1 MPETP
6 RIPRDF
12 ETRAKAERPMTWKP
26 AELLPE
32 VTPVPGYVYR
42 WVRVSTLGTADPRN
56 ITSKFREGWEPA
68 KVADHP
74 ELQHL
79 CDPQSRIPGSLEIG
93 GLILCRT
100 PKELVDQRN
109 AFYQG
114 QASGQM
120 EAVDNT
126 FMRENDPRMPLFK
139 NRRSEVSFG
148 RGQ

>member
-12 ETRAKAERPMTWKP
+12 ESRAKAERPKAWAP
-26 AELLPE
+26 AELLPSP
-32 VTPVPGYVYR
+32 TPVPGYVYR
-42 WVRVSTLGTADPRN
+42 WIRVSTLGTADPRN
-56 ITSKFREGWEPA
+56 ITSKFREGWEPVKA
-68 KVADHP
+68 ADHP

-79 CDPQSRIPGSLEIG
+79 CDEKARFPDALEIG

-109 AFYQG
+109 NFYLG
-114 QASGQM
+114 QATGQM
-120 EAVDNT
+120 ESVDNT
-126 FMRENDPRMPLFK
+126 FMRDNDPRMPLFK

>member
-1 MPETP
+1 MADQRTP
-6 RIPRDF
+6 R
-12 ETRAKAERPMTWKP
+12 EAESRAKAERPITWKP
-26 AELLPE
+26 AELLPDPI
-32 VTPVPGYVYR
+32 PVPGYVYR
-42 WVRVSTLGTADPRN
+42 WIRVSTLGTADPRN
-56 ITSKFREGWEPA
+56 ITSKFREGWEPV

-79 CDPQSRIPGSLEIG
+79 CDPKSRIPETLEIG
-93 GLILCRT
+93 GLVLCRT

-120 EAVDNT
+120 DSVDNT

-139 NRRSEVSFG
+139 QRRSEVSFG

>member
-26 AELLPE
+26 AELLPDP
-32 VTPVPGYVYR
+32 TPAPGYVYR
-42 WVRVSTLGTADPRN
+42 WIRLSTLGNADPRN
-56 ITSKFREGWEPA
+56 ISSKLREGWEPV

-74 ELQHL
+74 ELQGMG
-79 CDPQSRIPGSLEIG
+79 DEKTRFPGTLEIG
-93 GLILCRT
+93 GLLLCRT

-109 AFYQG
+109 SFYLA
-114 QASGQM
+114 QATGQM
-120 EAVDNT
+120 ETVDNN

-139 NRRSEVSFG
+139 QRRSEVSFG